1 MNVATTVLVVVV
13 AVLVVLALVALL
25 ARPLARRRHLR
36 ATFGPEY
43 DRTVRTSPNR
53 RAAEQE
59 LAERERRH
67 AELTL
72 RPLSPSARDN
82 YRRSWMRAQEQF
94 VDQPAYA
101 VTEADRLLTALLA
114 DRGYPV
120 HGYEQRLAYLSVE
133 HANTLDRYRS
143 AHDITVRHS
152 QGNAST
158 EDLRTAMVHYR
169 ALFDELLDASEQPG
183 GEQHD
188 HQRHDQQPPA
198 GQLPGHPVPTQATRE
213 RFSGDLR
220 PSPDRARAGRN
231 A

>member
-1 MNVATTVLVVVV
+1 MNTALTVTLVVV
-13 AVLVVLALVALL
+13 AVLVVLVLVAVLS
-25 ARPLARRRHLR
+25 RPLARRRHLR

-43 DRTVRTSPNR
+43 DRTVRNSPSR

-67 AELTL
+67 AQLTL
-72 RPLSPSARDN
+72 RPLSPAAADN

-114 DRGYPV
+114 DRGYPMQ
-120 HGYEQRLAYLSVE
+120 GFEQRVADLSVE
-133 HANTLDRYRS
+133 HAKTLDRYRS
-143 AHDITVRHS
+143 AHNITVRHS

-169 ALFDELLDASEQPG
+169 ALFDELLDAAEHAGDQRVP
-183 GEQHD
+183 D
-188 HQRHDQQPPA
+188 HPIPQQPMRD
-198 GQLPGHPVPTQATRE
+198 H
-213 RFSGDLR
+213 FSGDLHAEHG
-220 PSPDRARAGRN
+220 RAQAGRN